1 VKKIVLPLFL
11 LFVLFSGVSCLK
23 NSTAC
28 APKSPASELAQIQ
41 AYCATNG
48 ITPTI
53 HPSGLV
59 YQIIDPGS
67 GATATMNS
75 KIVITYTGKLV
86 NGSVFDQRT
95 TPNNT
100 AATGTESPWAMNR
113 LIEGWQVGIPL
124 IQKGG
129 RILLVVPSSMGYSCS
144 GYGMIPGN
152 SILFFDITLVD
163 VL

>member
-1 VKKIVLPLFL
+1 MKKFVLPFAL
-11 LFVLFSGVSCLK
+11 LFMMFAGPRCVK
-23 NSTAC
+23 NSSCT
-28 APKSPASELAQIQ
+28 PKMPASEAAQMQ
-41 AYCATNG
+41 AYCAGNG

-53 HPSGLV
+53 HSSGLF
-59 YQIIDPGS
+59 YQILSTGS

-75 KIVITYTGKLV
+75 RIVITYTGKLL
-86 NGSVFDQRT
+86 NGTIFDQRT

-100 AATGTESPWAMNR
+100 QASGAESPWPLSQ
-113 LIEGWQVGIPL
+113 LIEGWQIGISL

-129 RILLVVPSSMGYSCS
+129 HILLVVPSSMGYGCS
-144 GYGMIPGN
+144 DYASIPGN